1 MSRHVIIALHGV
13 QVIRLALFHQMVED
27 ALHIATHIGVGIL
40 VDGERRRGVL
50 DEKMKQADLGQGAQ
64 LASYFIR
71 Y

>member
-1 MSRHVIIALHGV
+1 
-13 QVIRLALFHQMVED
+13 MVED